1 MLEDNLRIPSGASY
15 PLFARDIER
24 RITPSLF
31 RDVHVRD
38 NRDYPRLLRKSMD
51 FVSTEGI
58 AVVLTPR
65 RYNSAFFEHAYLAE
79 KTGAALAFPEDLEVV
94 DNKVYFLDYSGKRH
108 RVGVVYRRL
117 SDEYLDPFAFN
128 PDSVIGVSPCWS
140 HRALYRRIVGWR
152 GCHARLGEVYHSERW
167 IGLDPTHNRMV
178 DDNYI
183 TIAHGRDYRDCMLD
197 IGIFSDC
204 NVQQH
209 QWVNASVHEQE
220 L

>member
-1 MLEDNLRIPSGASY
+1 MVCVSV
-15 PLFARDIER
+15 F
-24 RITPSLF
+24 
-31 RDVHVRD
+31 
-38 NRDYPRLLRKSMD
+38 DY
-51 FVSTEGI
+51 
-58 AVVLTPR
+58 A
-65 RYNSAFFEHAYLAE
+65 
-79 KTGAALAFPEDLEVV
+79 
-94 DNKVYFLDYSGKRH
+94 GKRH

-128 PDSVIGVSPCWS
+128 PDSVIGVPPCWS

-152 GCHARLGEVYHSERW
+152 GVPRTLGWRCIMTSV
-167 IGLDPTHNRMV
+167 GLGLFRHTTV
-178 DDNYI
+178 WSTDNYI

-197 IGIFSDC
+197 IGIFSGC

>member
-1 MLEDNLRIPSGASY
+1 
-15 PLFARDIER
+15 
-24 RITPSLF
+24 
-31 RDVHVRD
+31 
-38 NRDYPRLLRKSMD
+38 MD

-58 AVVLTPR
+58 AVVLTPG

-140 HRALYRRIVGWR
+140 HRARYIAGLLG
-152 GCHARLGEVYHSERW
+152 GEGATHAWVEVYHNERW

-197 IGIFSDC
+197 IGIFSGC

-209 QWVNASVHEQE
+209 QWVNASVREQE